1 MSATGEQVDLTL
13 DLDGMTLE
21 ELETLEDYT
30 GLSLQDLDNMRAS
43 GEIPMSS
50 KLMTYFV
57 WLSKHRQNPGYTIQQ
72 ARQVEIGKLN
82 FNVASKD
89 DDAAEKPATKK
100 KPKSGKNNAA
110 R

>member
-1 MSATGEQVDLTL
+1 MSATDEQVDLTL

-30 GLSLQDLDNMRAS
+30 GLTLQDIDNMRQS

-82 FNVASKD
+82 FNVSGGDADSKD
-89 DDAAEKPATKK
+89 STPAKK
-100 KPKSGKNNAA
+100 KPKRAKSSAA
-110 R
+110 S